1 MGLYFTIGSRFF
13 QFRRFGHIMKN
24 TFGQMFKKDSDNAT
38 GILTPFQAVSV
49 ALAGTIG
56 VGNIAGVASAVAL
69 GGPGAVFWMW
79 IAALVGMIN
88 KMVEVTL
95 AVHYRDEEADGS
107 TYGGPTYYMEKG
119 LGEERNVTWWK
130 VPAVLFSIGIFF
142 SLFITLQSYTV
153 AEAIESTF
161 KIPMLVTGF
170 IYAILMYIILFGGIK
185 RIGRMAELVVPFMSA
200 FYILGG
206 LIIIFRNLGNLGPS
220 LALIFKSAFN
230 PLSALGGF
238 GGATMAL
245 ALRTGVARAVY
256 TNEAGWGTAP
266 MAHATAKTKD
276 PVKQGM
282 WGAFEVFVDTILVCT
297 ITALVIIVT
306 GEWSSGASGATLTLN
321 AFEKGFGMTGRILVT
336 TGIFLF
342 GWTTSTGWWTYCET
356 LLRQLLRNKP
366 ETKDKLLCIIKYLY
380 PIPPYLMIILAVTL
394 GLPPAI
400 IWLFGDVITAI
411 PTFINLLTA
420 LALSGTFFKLLRDY
434 EARE

>member
-1 MGLYFTIGSRFF
+1 MELLLKSLSSFLWGTPLIVTVIGVGLYFTIGSRFF

-200 FYILGG
+200 
-206 LIIIFRNLGNLGPS
+206 
-220 LALIFKSAFN
+220 
-230 PLSALGGF
+230 
-238 GGATMAL
+238 
-245 ALRTGVARAVY
+245 
-256 TNEAGWGTAP
+256 
-266 MAHATAKTKD
+266 
-276 PVKQGM
+276 
-282 WGAFEVFVDTILVCT
+282 
-297 ITALVIIVT
+297 
-306 GEWSSGASGATLTLN
+306 
-321 AFEKGFGMTGRILVT
+321 
-336 TGIFLF
+336 
-342 GWTTSTGWWTYCET
+342 
-356 LLRQLLRNKP
+356 
-366 ETKDKLLCIIKYLY
+366 
-380 PIPPYLMIILAVTL
+380 
-394 GLPPAI
+394 
-400 IWLFGDVITAI
+400 
-411 PTFINLLTA
+411 
-420 LALSGTFFKLLRDY
+420 
-434 EARE
+434 